1 MTLSDIPELTD
12 KVANF
17 GAMAMDSVTMLAGDD
32 LWLIV
37 AVYIYEAQELPPFF

>member
-1 MTLSDIPELTD
+1 MKLEDIPELTD

-17 GAMAMDSVTMLAGDD
+17 GTMAMDSVTMLAGDD

-37 AVYIYEAQELPPFF
+37 AIYVFEAQELPAIF

>member
-1 MTLSDIPELTD
+1 MAIDDIPELTE

-17 GAMAMDSVTMLAGDD
+17 GSMAMDSVTMLAGDD

-37 AVYIYEAQELPPFF
+37 AIYVFEAQELPAIF

>member
-1 MTLSDIPELTD
+1 MKLDDIPELTE

-32 LWLIV
+32 LWLTV
-37 AVYIYEAQELPPFF
+37 AIYVFEAQELPHII